1 MKPFTNFESRVI
13 AFPINNID
21 TDQIIPAR
29 FLKTTS
35 KLGLDKQLFYDWRYD
50 AQGHPKP
57 DFILNQPGIQGA
69 QVLLAGDNFGCGSSR
84 EHAPWA
90 LTQFGFRAVLS
101 TSFADIFRQNS
112 LKNSLLPIVLPAEV
126 HAALFA
132 AVTADPNATV
142 KIDLA
147 KQTLTTPDGRA
158 VEFPVD
164 GFSKHCLIEGV
175 DELGYIL
182 HQDTAI
188 ADYEAQHPALI
199 NALESR

>member
-1 MKPFTNFESRVI
+1 MKPFSYFESRLVL
-13 AFPINNID
+13 FPLNNID

-50 AQGHPKP
+50 AQGNPKP
-57 DFILNQPGIQGA
+57 DFILNQPGAQGA

-90 LTQFGFRAVLS
+90 LTQFGFRAVVS

-112 LKNSLLPIVLPAEV
+112 LKNSLLPIVVPADV
-126 HAALFA
+126 HAELFA
-132 AVTADPNATV
+132 AVAADADAKV
-142 KIDLA
+142 KIDLPQ
-147 KQTLTTPDGRA
+147 QTLTTPGGRV

-164 GFSKHCLIEGV
+164 GFSKHCLVEGV

-182 HQDTAI
+182 GQEPAI
-188 ADYEAQHPALI
+188 AAYEARNPALI
-199 NALESR
+199 NALQVG